1 MNTSNET
8 YTSLI
13 QHFNFT
19 PNADQKE
26 ALDKLSEFIHNDEN
40 FFILSGSAGTGKT
53 SLVQALT
60 DHFSK
65 EEITFHLAAPTGRAA
80 QVIARKTEH
89 PARTLHSMLFESEY
103 DEDSLQVIFTPK
115 VNTSHDDIR
124 FYVVDESSMISD
136 ELQTNN
142 NHRFFQNVTLLSQ
155 LIKYA
160 KQGNSSNKII
170 FVGDLN
176 QLPPVHCDF
185 SPALSEEHLKQKYD
199 LKGSH
204 FPLTI
209 VERHGEGSYILENAM
224 QILDA
229 MKNTHTPEQLRY
241 QSSRKFSPSIQD
253 YLRKTG
259 DGKQDMAI
267 MIALANTQVN
277 ALNKWARNFRY
288 QYKNDG
294 RPIMPNELLISNNNT
309 LLDDEVLYKGTS
321 LIVRDIW
328 KPEEF
333 AGLHFINA
341 KIHFENLSGDKV
353 ESRTKI
359 LLESLTSINGEI
371 PLEDEKK
378 LLHEAFRK
386 NRRFRET
393 KRPADDAFV
402 NAVRPRYGYA
412 LTCHKAQGGEWNH
425 VYLHNGY
432 RKDNLRWLYT
442 AVTRAKSELYCIS
455 NN

>member
-1 MNTSNET
+1 MKTAQET
-8 YTSLI
+8 YSSLI
-13 QHFNFT
+13 RNFSFNA
-19 PNADQKE
+19 NADQE
-26 ALDKLSEFIHNDEN
+26 QALGKISGFITNNED

-53 SLVQALT
+53 SLVQAIT
-60 DHFSK
+60 DHFVE

-142 NHRFFQNVTLLSQ
+142 NRFFQNVTLLSQ

-160 KQGNSSNKII
+160 KQGNSNNKII
-170 FVGDLN
+170 FIGDLN

-185 SPALSEEHLKQKYD
+185 SPALSEVHLKQKYD

-209 VERHGEGSYILENAM
+209 VERHGEGSYILENAEK
-224 QILDA
+224 ILKA
-229 MKNTHTPEQLRY
+229 MKNANNTEHLTY
-241 QSSRKFSPSIQD
+241 HSSRKFSPSIQD

-259 DGKQDMAI
+259 DGSSDMAI

-277 ALNKWARNFRY
+277 ALNQWARNFRY
-288 QYKNDG
+288 QYKNSN
-294 RPIMPNELLISNNNT
+294 RPLMPNELLISNNNT
-309 LLDDEVLYKGTS
+309 LLEDEVLYKGNS
-321 LIVRDIW
+321 LIVSDIW

-341 KIHFENLSGDKV
+341 KIHFENLSGNKIQAK
-353 ESRTKI
+353 TKI
-359 LLESLTSINGEI
+359 LLESLSSINGEI

-402 NAVRPRYGYA
+402 NAIRPRYGYA
-412 LTCHKAQGGEWNH
+412 LTCHKAQGGEWAH

-432 RKDNLRWLYT
+432 RKENLRWLYT
-442 AVTRAKSELYCIS
+442 AVTRAKNELYCIS
-455 NN
+455 SN